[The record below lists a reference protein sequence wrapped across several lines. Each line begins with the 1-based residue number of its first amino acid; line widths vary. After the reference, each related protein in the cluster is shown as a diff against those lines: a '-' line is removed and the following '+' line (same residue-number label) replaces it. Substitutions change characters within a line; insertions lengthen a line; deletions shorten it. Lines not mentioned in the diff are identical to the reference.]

1 MESIHKDIE
10 FLMKPNTKLGLEYI
24 QKQKLEISGYEFDK
38 NYPNFNSLQ
47 SEYNNLL
54 KVIDELI
61 KDRRVLKDFL
71 KNMDNFITQYESTFN
86 VKLQREI
93 F

>member
-38 NYPNFNSLQ
+38 IIQILIVC
-47 SEYNNLL
+47 NLS
-54 KVIDELI
+54 I
-61 KDRRVLKDFL
+61 
-71 KNMDNFITQYESTFN
+71 ITY
-86 VKLQREI
+86 
-93 F
+93 